1 MWTLSRHTQY
11 KLYNAVATGL
21 PRRSM
26 GITTTNVRQS
36 QFKPLSEADCIVQKH
51 KRIQVFEKWIF
62 GEIGTGNIGLLE
74 EIRQLIALY
83 HENNDETLKKIKFEL
98 KTYYVEEN
106 AAPTRIFAKY
116 NEFFYEHFNIND
128 IIARN
133 DEKKILE
140 ACNFLNNTHT
150 KLINVITPGT
160 PRVAENDLT
169 SQIKKM
175 LKIATMRTKEIDH
188 ALSKLKVPEISEHA
202 NNLLLSND
210 NCITTSLKVS
220 VDVEQEW
227 ANIKSA
233 KTTVS
238 SETP

>member
-1 MWTLSRHTQY
+1 M
-11 KLYNAVATGL
+11 ATGL

-36 QFKPLSEADCIVQKH
+36 LFKPHSQAELEIQKH
-51 KRIQVFEKWIF
+51 KRFKVFEKWIY
-62 GEIGTGNIGLLE
+62 GEKDTSNIGLLE

-83 HENNDETLKKIKFEL
+83 HENNDETLEKIRFEL
-98 KTYYVEEN
+98 KNYYVEEN

-116 NEFFYEHFNIND
+116 NEYFYAHFNIND

-133 DEKKILE
+133 DEKRMLE

-160 PRVAENDLT
+160 PRVAENDLS
-169 SQIKKM
+169 SQIQKT

-233 KTTVS
+233 NTTVS